1 MLFNFFRKPAR
12 DQYVIK
18 ELPMPENQGLLLD
31 KLDIL
36 TAAVSKDGFNPNEV
50 HHKALDNLVNVNSLF
65 TIAVFLG
72 LSVASRNQQPLEDR
86 SECAADPGVAKRL
99 VIYEVVSFG
108 CFLLSSLVAKS
119 IKAYLYVFT
128 NAHFGKGS
136 ILRYL
141 RALTFMVAVLAS
153 ITGVLFLTLSMVH
166 VVQIKIG
173 KLSCGS
179 SHALTAVVSLCVL
192 VVIGLLIY
200 LPSMVFV
207 MVYCIRKTGKS

>member
-1 MLFNFFRKPAR
+1 MEGKPTR
-12 DQYVIK
+12 DQYIIK
-18 ELPMPENQGLLLD
+18 DLPMQENQDPLLARLD
-31 KLDIL
+31 KLI
-36 TAAVSKDGFNPNEV
+36 AAVSKDGFNANEV
-50 HHKALDNLVNVNSLF
+50 HNKALNNLVNVNSLF

-86 SECAADPGVAKRL
+86 SECAANPGVAKRL
-99 VIYEVVSFG
+99 VVYEVVSFG

-119 IKAYLYVFT
+119 IKAYLYVFS
-128 NAHFGKGS
+128 NAYFGKGS
-136 ILRYL
+136 IMTYL
-141 RALTFMVAVLAS
+141 RAQMFMVAVLAS

-166 VVQIKIG
+166 VVEIKIG

-179 SHALTAVVSLCVL
+179 SHALTAVLSLCVL
-192 VVIGLLIY
+192 VVIGLVIY